1 MAEKEGDK
9 QRGAERESGECQQ
22 MTDSFVFLSAHL
34 AMNYGNMYLK
44 ITHIEYITILDYM
57 PHYRYYAATPC
68 QKVRVGIY
76 TLCQSFSNI
85 PNLP

>member
-1 MAEKEGDK
+1 
-9 QRGAERESGECQQ
+9 
-22 MTDSFVFLSAHL
+22 
-34 AMNYGNMYLK
+34 MNYGNMYLK
-44 ITHIEYITILDYM
+44 ITHIEYIIILDYM

-68 QKVRVGIY
+68 QKVRVGIC